1 MSAQISAEQ
10 GEGGTVEYYLHLAEL
25 VLDYLDGN
33 KALVES
39 AVSSNSFPLIL
50 SVLSEQLILDIR
62 DKLREDARRGEQL
75 PASPEVMAAFFVGG
89 VMETAQSW
97 LKRGRQL
104 GEEELKEQ
112 LGALL
117 NHFYMSASAR

>member
-1 MSAQISAEQ
+1 MN
-10 GEGGTVEYYLHLAEL
+10 HL
-25 VLDYLDGN
+25 VLN
-33 KALVES
+33 MQKSPA
-39 AVSSNSFPLIL
+39 AML
-50 SVLSEQLILDIR
+50 SR
-62 DKLREDARRGEQL
+62 PRKKPW